1 MLVQTTGEAI
11 LDSKEIREDIN
22 SARERLAANLGE
34 LDYAFSVQGLWAKTK
49 KTVIDFYKDSSG
61 QLRIDRIAISAVVAL
76 VALLL
81 SKKD

>member
-1 MLVQTTGEAI
+1 M
-11 LDSKEIREDIN
+11 DSKEIREDIN

-34 LDYAFSVQGLWAKTK
+34 LDYAFSAQGLWVKIK